1 MVWELNIKCRVFK
14 FELCNTMH
22 SWQYQGRFI
31 LSTET
36 NINSS
41 EETNLTVS
49 KHSAHGKESAT
60 LIKVL
65 EPAKYKA

>member
-1 MVWELNIKCRVFK
+1 
-14 FELCNTMH
+14 MH

-41 EETNLTVS
+41 EETNFTVS